1 MPTRRSVLAATAGGA
16 LAALSPFL
24 PARAT
29 GRPLGPAP
37 EPAAG
42 RTVEIDLVAAERP
55 RALPCFGGRE
65 LPLWTLSPETPLPIV
80 RLSLGDR
87 LRARLTNELPR
98 AGEHTSIHWHGI
110 RLPIDQDGVP
120 FVSQL
125 PVETPGGSF
134 TYDFVPP
141 DTGSFFF
148 HTHCNAV
155 EQLGR
160 GLAGLLIVEGDETEP
175 YDGEVVLAVRDWRI
189 AETGGF
195 LPFLTDKGAGTTGS
209 FGTVRSTNGETSPT
223 VAVPATADV
232 RVRLYNVDPTRI
244 LEVGLEG
251 AEAAVIAID
260 GNAVTPFPLK
270 SWRLGSAMRI
280 DLVLRT
286 PAAGRTATLYDY
298 RVAEPYPLAVFAAGG
313 EAVRAATF
321 DPAPL
326 RRPRVPEPDLANATR
341 LTFEYAS
348 TAAGTALAATREQFP
363 GIDDLCL
370 SDRTFWAINKTSWP
384 ADGHNRLP
392 PPLALLE
399 TGRTYVLELFN
410 ASKQFHPIH
419 IHGHTFTVL
428 SSTKQDLPRHLA
440 DTVLLVPRERLEVA
454 FVADNPGDWMFHCHL
469 IEHQETG
476 MMGYVRV
483 A

>member
-1 MPTRRSVLAATAGGA
+1 MLTRRSLLATSACGAG
-16 LAALSPFL
+16 LAALSAFR
-24 PARAT
+24 PARAA
-29 GRPLGPAP
+29 GRPLGPAA
-37 EPAAG
+37 EPVAG
-42 RTVEIDLVAAERP
+42 RTVELDLVAMERP
-55 RALPCFGGRE
+55 QALPCFGGRE
-65 LPLWTLSPETPLPIV
+65 LPLWTFSPDTPVPVV
-80 RLSLGDR
+80 RLRLGDR
-87 LRARLTNELPR
+87 LRARLTNGLPR
-98 AGEHTSIHWHGI
+98 FGEHTSIHWHGLRI
-110 RLPIDQDGVP
+110 PIDQDGVP
-120 FVSQL
+120 FISQP
-125 PVETPGGSF
+125 PVPNPGGTF

-175 YDGEVVLAVRDWRI
+175 YDGEVVLATRDWRI
-189 AETGGF
+189 SDTGEF
-195 LPFLTDKGAGTTGS
+195 LPFMTDKGAGTTGT

-223 VAVPATADV
+223 VEVPASADV

-251 AEAAVIAID
+251 AEAAVIAVD
-260 GNAVTPFPLK
+260 GNAVTPFPLE

-280 DLVLRT
+280 DLVVRT
-286 PAAGRTATLYDY
+286 PAAGRTATLRDY
-298 RVAEPYPLAVFAAGG
+298 RVAEPYPLAVFAAEG
-313 EAVRAATF
+313 EPVRKASF

-326 RRPRVPEPDLANATR
+326 ARPRIPEPDLADATR
-341 LTFEYAS
+341 LAFEYSS
-348 TAAGTALAATREQFP
+348 TAAGAAFTP
-363 GIDDLCL
+363 GPDAPFVDDLCL
-370 SDRTFWAINKTSWP
+370 SDRTFWAVNKQSWP

-392 PPLALLE
+392 PPLAMLE
-399 TGRTYVLELFN
+399 SGRTYVFELTN
-410 ASKQFHPIH
+410 TSKQFHPIH

-428 SSTKQDLPRHLA
+428 SSNRQTLPRHLA

-454 FVADNPGDWMFHCHL
+454 FVAGSPGDWMFHCHL

-483 A
+483 V